1 MKKGFKS
8 KLRMTITMLLMTW
21 ILAVPVFS
29 AYASYS
35 APAKDGLV
43 NIPTASDNKKTLDQ
57 LITGDKTTDY
67 DKANW
72 VDYLNK
78 HTGADLNNAQKRND
92 KKKKEDKESVSDG
105 ASKGSWTNGLD
116 NSIYDGDAQKIK
128 KDKDEDKDPGVVEG
142 LLIAFFKSIGD
153 WGYKFFNNIHMTL
166 DTVILGRVGGHGIA
180 MNGYNVALFT
190 FELRPGNPFGIIAA
204 AAYKTIRN
212 IIYILILV
220 IVMGKL
226 AAATYAGGSQRAIQ
240 ALKDAIGAF
249 ALAVVMLTAMPY
261 FVDVFLYIRDVGL
274 YAVAVSLGK
283 NVLNLD
289 VGSLSLIDMFRK
301 NAEQSFMNTA
311 MYVGSMMLNLY
322 FGIQYVGLAISYVVY
337 FFAFPFVCMNTQFD
351 RKALGEWWKSILL
364 SMVIPILDVVLLF
377 IPLAFGVL
385 GNSEAIHVLQ
395 LLVCSMLIPA
405 RMLLRGAMG
414 IRTSMGMEMAGIAT
428 MMGAMSF
435 ARSAIGGTARLA
447 AGIGRGIA
455 GGKNDFTMAEMNRE
469 QSERDNNQKVTS
481 SDHYDKQ
488 YGQQYDQKTDS
499 GVQACDDGVGVFSDK
514 MEMPHANSY
523 VEGAE
528 NLSAMHA
535 AVMGSFGENSENAIF
550 QDSAGEK
557 TSDSGSQSGV
567 DQDILEKYANT
578 SNFESPEFKELS
590 AAKKAELYRKRAY
603 MRFGGAAG
611 KALFGAGGM
620 AGGAALAGMT
630 TTFFSPA
637 TKLQAMSIGMDAGG
651 SLGGAIGGFAGSA
664 VGGKIADKIP
674 DTCQA
679 DNNGES
685 VDESSPQEMQNYIKN
700 LVQSRYQAT
709 MSSINNEEIKAMNLQ
724 QFQQY
729 MTSDQNA
736 DMEKYMDGVYNSVK
750 EMDASP
756 KEMKEE
762 MSRYCVKHAMEL
774 SQPYLDK
781 NVNVKSENMDPKI
794 LNELRE
800 RNNTALHNYYD
811 KNFAPDVLTSKY
823 GGKYKFD

>member
-8 KLRMTITMLLMTW
+8 KLRMTITMILMTW

-142 LLIAFFKSIGD
+142 LLIAFFKSMGD

-190 FELRPGNPFGIIAA
+190 FELRPGNPYGVVAA
-204 AAYKTIRN
+204 AAYTTMRN

-240 ALKDAIGAF
+240 ALKDSIGSF

-274 YAVAVSLGK
+274 YATAVSLGK
-283 NVLNLD
+283 NVLNMD
-289 VGSLSLIDMFRK
+289 ISSLSLIDMFK
-301 NAEQSFMNTA
+301 ENAEQSFMNTA
-311 MYVGSMMLNLY
+311 MYVGTLLLNLY
-322 FGIQYVGLAISYVVY
+322 FGLQYVGLALSYVVY
-337 FFAFPFVCMNTQFD
+337 FFAFPFVCMNMQFD
-351 RKALGEWWKSILL
+351 KKALGEWWKSLL
-364 SMVIPILDVVLLF
+364 FSMVVPISDIMLLF
-377 IPLAFGVL
+377 IPLAFSHL
-385 GNSEAIHVLQ
+385 GSSQAVHVLQ
-395 LLVCSMLIPA
+395 LIICSMLIPT
-405 RMLLRGAMG
+405 RMQLRGAMG
-414 IRTSMGMEMAGIAT
+414 IHTNMGMEMAGIAT

-447 AGIGRGIA
+447 AGIGGGIA
-455 GGKNDFTMAEMNRE
+455 GGMRDRSMAKMNQE
-469 QSERDNNQKVTS
+469 QAARNENQKVTAWNQ
-481 SDHYDKQ
+481 YKQ
-488 YGQQYDQKTDS
+488 QNGY
-499 GVQACDDGVGVFSDK
+499 GVQPSADGRGTIPGEKEMPGVNSYAEGVRKLSEMYGVPPEAFGKDAANAAYKDGVG
-514 MEMPHANSY
+514 
-523 VEGAE
+523 
-528 NLSAMHA
+528 
-535 AVMGSFGENSENAIF
+535 GSGEFG
-550 QDSAGEK
+550 G
-557 TSDSGSQSGV
+557 SGYGGTQSGV
-567 DQDILEKYANT
+567 DQDLLEKYANT
-578 SNFESPEFKELS
+578 SNFESPEFKNLS
-590 AAKKAELYRKRAY
+590 PAKKAELYRKRSLQQ
-603 MRFGGAAG
+603 FGGAAG
-611 KALFGAGGM
+611 KALLGAGGM
-620 AGGAALAGMT
+620 VGGAAVAGMA

-637 TKLQAMSIGMDAGG
+637 TKLQAMGIGMDAGG
-651 SLGGAIGGFAGSA
+651 AFGGAVGGLAGSA
-664 VGGKIADKIP
+664 LGGKLADKIP
-674 DTCQA
+674 GARTEGFGGKD
-679 DNNGES
+679 
-685 VDESSPQEMQNYIKN
+685 VDRLAQQEMQNYRKEWA
-700 LVQSRYQAT
+700 QSMYQAT
-709 MSSINNEEIKAMNLQ
+709 MSGINEEEINAMNLQ

-729 MTSDQNA
+729 MTSDQNS

>member
-8 KLRMTITMLLMTW
+8 KLRMTITMLLMTS

-35 APAKDGLV
+35 APTKDGLV
-43 NIPTASDNKKTLDQ
+43 NIPTSSDNKKTLDQ

-78 HTGADLNNAQKRND
+78 HTGANLNNAQKRND

-142 LLIAFFKSIGD
+142 LLIAFFKSMGD

-190 FELRPGNPFGIIAA
+190 FELRPGNPYGVVAA
-204 AAYKTIRN
+204 AAYTTMRN

-240 ALKDAIGAF
+240 ALKDSIGSF

-274 YAVAVSLGK
+274 YATAVSLGK
-283 NVLNLD
+283 DVLNMD
-289 VGSLSLIDMFRK
+289 ISSLSLIDMFK
-301 NAEQSFMNTA
+301 ENAEQSFMNTA
-311 MYVGSMMLNLY
+311 MYVGTLLLNLY
-322 FGIQYVGLAISYVVY
+322 FGLQYVGLALSYVVY
-337 FFAFPFVCMNTQFD
+337 FFAFPFVCMNMQFD
-351 RKALGEWWKSILL
+351 KKALGEWWKSLL
-364 SMVIPILDVVLLF
+364 FSMVIPISDIMLLF
-377 IPLAFGVL
+377 IPLAFSHL
-385 GNSEAIHVLQ
+385 GSSQAVHVLQ
-395 LLVCSMLIPA
+395 LIICSMLIPT
-405 RMLLRGAMG
+405 RMQLRGAMG
-414 IRTSMGMEMAGIAT
+414 IHTNMGMEMAGIAT

-447 AGIGRGIA
+447 AGIGGGIA
-455 GGKNDFTMAEMNRE
+455 GGMRDRSMAKMNQE
-469 QSERDNNQKVTS
+469 QAARNENQKVTAWNQ
-481 SDHYDKQ
+481 YKQ
-488 YGQQYDQKTDS
+488 QNGY
-499 GVQACDDGVGVFSDK
+499 GVQPSADGRGTIPGEKEMPGVNSYAEGVRKLSEMYGVPPEAFGKDAANAAYKDGVG
-514 MEMPHANSY
+514 
-523 VEGAE
+523 
-528 NLSAMHA
+528 
-535 AVMGSFGENSENAIF
+535 GSGEFG
-550 QDSAGEK
+550 G
-557 TSDSGSQSGV
+557 SGYGGTQSGV
-567 DQDILEKYANT
+567 DQDLLEKYANT
-578 SNFESPEFKELS
+578 SNFESPEFKNLS
-590 AAKKAELYRKRAY
+590 PAKKAELYRKRSLQQ
-603 MRFGGAAG
+603 FGGAAG
-611 KALFGAGGM
+611 KALLGAGGM
-620 AGGAALAGMT
+620 VGGAAVAGMA

-637 TKLQAMSIGMDAGG
+637 TKLQAMGIGMDAGG
-651 SLGGAIGGFAGSA
+651 SFGGTVGGLAGSA
-664 VGGKIADKIP
+664 LGGKLADKIP
-674 DTCQA
+674 GARTEGFGGKD
-679 DNNGES
+679 
-685 VDESSPQEMQNYIKN
+685 VDRLAQQEMQNYRKEWA
-700 LVQSRYQAT
+700 QSMYQAT
-709 MSSINNEEIKAMNLQ
+709 MSGINEEEINAMNLQ

-729 MTSDQNA
+729 MTSDQNS

>member
-1 MKKGFKS
+1 MKKRLKN

-142 LLIAFFKSIGD
+142 LLIAFFKSMGD

-190 FELRPGNPFGIIAA
+190 FELRPGNPYGVVAA
-204 AAYKTIRN
+204 AAYTTMRN

-240 ALKDAIGAF
+240 ALKDSIGSF

-274 YAVAVSLGK
+274 YATAVSLGK
-283 NVLNLD
+283 NVLNMD
-289 VGSLSLIDMFRK
+289 ISSLSLIDMFK
-301 NAEQSFMNTA
+301 ENAEQSFMNTA
-311 MYVGSMMLNLY
+311 MYVGTLLLNLY
-322 FGIQYVGLAISYVVY
+322 FGLQYVGLALSYVVY
-337 FFAFPFVCMNTQFD
+337 FFAFPFVCMNMQFD
-351 RKALGEWWKSILL
+351 KKALGEWWKSLL
-364 SMVIPILDVVLLF
+364 FSMVVPISDIMLLF
-377 IPLAFGVL
+377 IPLAFSHL
-385 GNSEAIHVLQ
+385 GSSQAVHVLQ
-395 LLVCSMLIPA
+395 LIICSMLIPT
-405 RMLLRGAMG
+405 RMQLRGAMG
-414 IRTSMGMEMAGIAT
+414 IHTNIGMEMAGIAT

-447 AGIGRGIA
+447 AGIGGGIA
-455 GGKNDFTMAEMNRE
+455 GGMRDRSMAKMNQE
-469 QSERDNNQKVTS
+469 QAARNENQKVTAWNQ
-481 SDHYDKQ
+481 YKQ
-488 YGQQYDQKTDS
+488 QNGY
-499 GVQACDDGVGVFSDK
+499 GVQPSADGRGTIPGEKEMPGVNSYAEGVRKLSEMYGVPPEAFGKDAANAAYKDGVG
-514 MEMPHANSY
+514 
-523 VEGAE
+523 
-528 NLSAMHA
+528 
-535 AVMGSFGENSENAIF
+535 GSGEFG
-550 QDSAGEK
+550 G
-557 TSDSGSQSGV
+557 SGYGGTQSGV
-567 DQDILEKYANT
+567 DQDLLEKYANT
-578 SNFESPEFKELS
+578 SNFESPEFKNLS
-590 AAKKAELYRKRAY
+590 PAKKAELYRKRSLQQ
-603 MRFGGAAG
+603 FGGAAG
-611 KALFGAGGM
+611 KALLGAGGM
-620 AGGAALAGMT
+620 VGGAAVAGMA

-637 TKLQAMSIGMDAGG
+637 TKLQAMGIGMDAGG
-651 SLGGAIGGFAGSA
+651 SFGGAVGGLAGSA
-664 VGGKIADKIP
+664 LGGKIADKIP
-674 DTCQA
+674 GARTEGFGGKD
-679 DNNGES
+679 
-685 VDESSPQEMQNYIKN
+685 VDRLAQQEMQNYRKEWA
-700 LVQSRYQAT
+700 QSMYQAT
-709 MSSINNEEIKAMNLQ
+709 MSGITEEEINAMNLQ

-729 MTSDQNA
+729 MTSDQNS

>member
-1 MKKGFKS
+1 MKKGLKN

-78 HTGADLNNAQKRND
+78 HTGADLNKAQKRND

-142 LLIAFFKSIGD
+142 LLIAFFKSMGD

-190 FELRPGNPFGIIAA
+190 FELRPGNPYGVVAA
-204 AAYKTIRN
+204 AAYTTMRN

-240 ALKDAIGAF
+240 ALKDSIGSF

-274 YAVAVSLGK
+274 YAAAVSLGK
-283 NVLNLD
+283 DVLNMD
-289 VGSLSLIDMFRK
+289 ISSLSLIDMFK
-301 NAEQSFMNTA
+301 ENAEQSFMNTA
-311 MYVGSMMLNLY
+311 MYVGTLLLNLY
-322 FGIQYVGLAISYVVY
+322 FGLQYVGLALSYVVY
-337 FFAFPFVCMNTQFD
+337 FFAFPFVCMNMQFD
-351 RKALGEWWKSILL
+351 KKALGEWWKSLL
-364 SMVIPILDVVLLF
+364 FSMVVPISDIMLLF
-377 IPLAFGVL
+377 IPLAFSHL
-385 GNSEAIHVLQ
+385 GSSQAVHVLQ
-395 LLVCSMLIPA
+395 LIICSMLIPT
-405 RMLLRGAMG
+405 RMQLRGAMG
-414 IRTSMGMEMAGIAT
+414 IHTNMGMEMAGIAT

-447 AGIGRGIA
+447 AGIGGGIA
-455 GGKNDFTMAEMNRE
+455 GGMRDRSMAKMNQE
-469 QSERDNNQKVTS
+469 QAARNEKQKVTAWNQ
-481 SDHYDKQ
+481 YKQ
-488 YGQQYDQKTDS
+488 QNGY
-499 GVQACDDGVGVFSDK
+499 GVQPSADGRGTIPGEKEMPGVNSYAEGVRKLSEMYGVPPEAFGKDAANAVYEDGVG
-514 MEMPHANSY
+514 
-523 VEGAE
+523 
-528 NLSAMHA
+528 
-535 AVMGSFGENSENAIF
+535 GSGGFG
-550 QDSAGEK
+550 G
-557 TSDSGSQSGV
+557 SGYGG
-567 DQDILEKYANT
+567 DQDLLEKYANT
-578 SNFESPEFKELS
+578 SNFESPEFKNLS
-590 AAKKAELYRKRAY
+590 PAKKAELYRKRSLQQ
-603 MRFGGAAG
+603 FGGAAG
-611 KALFGAGGM
+611 KALLGAGGM
-620 AGGAALAGMT
+620 VGGAAVAGMT

-637 TKLQAMSIGMDAGG
+637 TKLQAMGIGMDAGG
-651 SLGGAIGGFAGSA
+651 SFGGAVGGLAGSA
-664 VGGKIADKIP
+664 LGGKIADKIP
-674 DTCQA
+674 GART
-679 DNNGES
+679 ES
-685 VDESSPQEMQNYIKN
+685 FGGKDVDRLAQQEMQNYRKEWA
-700 LVQSRYQAT
+700 QSMYQAT
-709 MSSINNEEIKAMNLQ
+709 MSGITEEEINAMNLQ

-800 RNNTALHNYYD
+800 RNKTALHNYYD

>member
-8 KLRMTITMLLMTW
+8 KLRMTITMLLMTS

-35 APAKDGLV
+35 APTKDGLV
-43 NIPTASDNKKTLDQ
+43 NIPTSSDNKKTLDQ

-78 HTGADLNNAQKRND
+78 HTGANLNNAQKRND

-142 LLIAFFKSIGD
+142 LLIAFFKSMGD

-190 FELRPGNPFGIIAA
+190 FELRPGNPYGVVAA
-204 AAYKTIRN
+204 AAYTTMRN

-240 ALKDAIGAF
+240 ALKDSIGSF

-274 YAVAVSLGK
+274 YATAVSLGK
-283 NVLNLD
+283 DVLNMD
-289 VGSLSLIDMFRK
+289 ISSLSLIDMFK
-301 NAEQSFMNTA
+301 ENAEQSFMNTA
-311 MYVGSMMLNLY
+311 MYVGTLLLNLY
-322 FGIQYVGLAISYVVY
+322 FGLQYVGLALSYVVY
-337 FFAFPFVCMNTQFD
+337 FFAFPFVCMNMQFD
-351 RKALGEWWKSILL
+351 KKALGEWWKSLL
-364 SMVIPILDVVLLF
+364 FSMVIPISDIMLLF
-377 IPLAFGVL
+377 IPLAFSHL
-385 GNSEAIHVLQ
+385 GSSQAVHVLQ
-395 LLVCSMLIPA
+395 LIICSMLIPT
-405 RMLLRGAMG
+405 RMQLRGAMG
-414 IRTSMGMEMAGIAT
+414 IHTNMGMEMAGIAT

-447 AGIGRGIA
+447 AGIGGGIA
-455 GGKNDFTMAEMNRE
+455 GGMRDRSMAKMNQE
-469 QSERDNNQKVTS
+469 QAARNENQKVTAWNQ
-481 SDHYDKQ
+481 YKQ
-488 YGQQYDQKTDS
+488 QNGY
-499 GVQACDDGVGVFSDK
+499 GVQPSADGRGTIPGEKEMPGVNSYAEGVRKLSEMYGVPPEAFGKDAANAAYKDGVG
-514 MEMPHANSY
+514 
-523 VEGAE
+523 
-528 NLSAMHA
+528 
-535 AVMGSFGENSENAIF
+535 GSGEFG
-550 QDSAGEK
+550 G
-557 TSDSGSQSGV
+557 SGYGGTQSGV
-567 DQDILEKYANT
+567 DQDLLEKYANT
-578 SNFESPEFKELS
+578 SNFESPEFKNLS
-590 AAKKAELYRKRAY
+590 PAKKAELYRKRSLQQ
-603 MRFGGAAG
+603 FGGAAG
-611 KALFGAGGM
+611 KALLGAGGM
-620 AGGAALAGMT
+620 VGGAAVAGMA

-637 TKLQAMSIGMDAGG
+637 TKLQAMGIGMDAGG
-651 SLGGAIGGFAGSA
+651 SFGGAVGGLAGSA
-664 VGGKIADKIP
+664 LGGKIADKIP
-674 DTCQA
+674 GARTEGFGGKD
-679 DNNGES
+679 
-685 VDESSPQEMQNYIKN
+685 VDRLAQQEMQNYRKEWA
-700 LVQSRYQAT
+700 QSMYQAT
-709 MSSINNEEIKAMNLQ
+709 MSGINEEEINAMNLQ

-729 MTSDQNA
+729 MTSDQNS

>member
-8 KLRMTITMLLMTW
+8 KLRMTITMILMTW

-57 LITGDKTTDY
+57 LITGDTTTDY

-142 LLIAFFKSIGD
+142 LLIAFFKSMGD

-190 FELRPGNPFGIIAA
+190 FELRPGNPYGVVAA
-204 AAYKTIRN
+204 AAYTTMRN

-240 ALKDAIGAF
+240 ALKDSIGSF

-274 YAVAVSLGK
+274 YATAVSLGK
-283 NVLNLD
+283 DVLNMD
-289 VGSLSLIDMFRK
+289 ISSLSLIDMFK
-301 NAEQSFMNTA
+301 ENAEQSFMNTA
-311 MYVGSMMLNLY
+311 MYVGTLLLNLY
-322 FGIQYVGLAISYVVY
+322 FGLQYVGLALSYVVY
-337 FFAFPFVCMNTQFD
+337 FFAFPFVCMNMQFD
-351 RKALGEWWKSILL
+351 KKDLGEWWKSLL
-364 SMVIPILDVVLLF
+364 FSMVIPISDIMLLF
-377 IPLAFGVL
+377 IPLAFGHL
-385 GNSEAIHVLQ
+385 GSSQAVHVLQ
-395 LLVCSMLIPA
+395 LIICSMLIPT
-405 RMLLRGAMG
+405 RMQLRGAMG
-414 IRTSMGMEMAGIAT
+414 IHTNMGMEMAGIAT

-447 AGIGRGIA
+447 AGIGGGIA
-455 GGKNDFTMAEMNRE
+455 GGMRDRSMAKMNQE
-469 QSERDNNQKVTS
+469 QAARNENQKVTAWNQ
-481 SDHYDKQ
+481 YKQ
-488 YGQQYDQKTDS
+488 QNGY
-499 GVQACDDGVGVFSDK
+499 GVQPSADGRGTIPGEKEMPGVNSYAEGVRKLSEMYGVPPETFGKDAANAVYEDGVGGSDRF
-514 MEMPHANSY
+514 
-523 VEGAE
+523 G
-528 NLSAMHA
+528 
-535 AVMGSFGENSENAIF
+535 GSGY
-550 QDSAGEK
+550 GV
-557 TSDSGSQSGV
+557 TQSGV
-567 DQDILEKYANT
+567 DQDLLEKYANT
-578 SNFESPEFKELS
+578 SNFESPEFKNLS
-590 AAKKAELYRKRAY
+590 PAKKAELYRKRSFQQ
-603 MRFGGAAG
+603 FGGAAG
-611 KALFGAGGM
+611 KALLGAGGM
-620 AGGAALAGMT
+620 VGGAAVAGMA

-637 TKLQAMSIGMDAGG
+637 TKLQAMGIGMDAGG
-651 SLGGAIGGFAGSA
+651 SFGGAVGGLAGSA
-664 VGGKIADKIP
+664 LGGKLADKIP
-674 DTCQA
+674 GARTEGFGGKD
-679 DNNGES
+679 
-685 VDESSPQEMQNYIKN
+685 VDRLAQQEMQNYRKEWA
-700 LVQSRYQAT
+700 QSMYQAT
-709 MSSINNEEIKAMNLQ
+709 MSGINEEEINAMNLQ

-729 MTSDQNA
+729 MTSDQNS

>member
-1 MKKGFKS
+1 MKKGLKN

-35 APAKDGLV
+35 APTKDGLV

-142 LLIAFFKSIGD
+142 LLIAFFKSMGD

-190 FELRPGNPFGIIAA
+190 FELRPGNPYGVVAA
-204 AAYKTIRN
+204 AAYTTMRN

-240 ALKDAIGAF
+240 ALKDSIGSF

-274 YAVAVSLGK
+274 YATAVSLGK
-283 NVLNLD
+283 DVLNMD
-289 VGSLSLIDMFRK
+289 ISSLSLIDMFK
-301 NAEQSFMNTA
+301 ENAEQSFMNTA
-311 MYVGSMMLNLY
+311 MYVGTLLLNLY
-322 FGIQYVGLAISYVVY
+322 FGLQYVGLALSYVVY
-337 FFAFPFVCMNTQFD
+337 FFAFPFVCMNMQFD
-351 RKALGEWWKSILL
+351 KKALGEWWKSLL
-364 SMVIPILDVVLLF
+364 FSMVVPISDIMLLF
-377 IPLAFGVL
+377 IPLAFSHL
-385 GNSEAIHVLQ
+385 GSSQAVHVLQ
-395 LLVCSMLIPA
+395 LIICSMLIPT
-405 RMLLRGAMG
+405 RMQLRGAMG
-414 IRTSMGMEMAGIAT
+414 IHTNMGMEMAGIAT

-447 AGIGRGIA
+447 AGIGGGIA
-455 GGKNDFTMAEMNRE
+455 GGMRDRSMAKMNQE
-469 QSERDNNQKVTS
+469 QAARNENQKVTAWNQ
-481 SDHYDKQ
+481 YKQ
-488 YGQQYDQKTDS
+488 QNGY
-499 GVQACDDGVGVFSDK
+499 GVQPSADGRGTIPGEKEMPGVNSYAEGVRKLSEMYGVPPEAFGKDAANAAYKDGVG
-514 MEMPHANSY
+514 
-523 VEGAE
+523 
-528 NLSAMHA
+528 
-535 AVMGSFGENSENAIF
+535 GSGEFG
-550 QDSAGEK
+550 G
-557 TSDSGSQSGV
+557 SGYGGTQSGV
-567 DQDILEKYANT
+567 DQDLLEKYANT
-578 SNFESPEFKELS
+578 SNFESPEFKNLS
-590 AAKKAELYRKRAY
+590 PAKKAELYRKRSLQQ
-603 MRFGGAAG
+603 FGGAAG
-611 KALFGAGGM
+611 KALLGAGGM
-620 AGGAALAGMT
+620 VGGAAVAGMA

-637 TKLQAMSIGMDAGG
+637 TKLQAMGIGMDAGG
-651 SLGGAIGGFAGSA
+651 SFGGAVGGLAGSA
-664 VGGKIADKIP
+664 LGGKIADKIP
-674 DTCQA
+674 GARTEGFGGKD
-679 DNNGES
+679 
-685 VDESSPQEMQNYIKN
+685 VDRLAQQEMQNYRKEWA
-700 LVQSRYQAT
+700 QSMYQAT
-709 MSSINNEEIKAMNLQ
+709 MSGINEEEINAMNLQ

-729 MTSDQNA
+729 MTSDQNS

>member
-142 LLIAFFKSIGD
+142 LLIAFFKSMGD

-190 FELRPGNPFGIIAA
+190 FELRPGNPYGVVAA
-204 AAYKTIRN
+204 AAYTTMRN

-240 ALKDAIGAF
+240 ALKDSIGSF

-274 YAVAVSLGK
+274 YATAVSLGK
-283 NVLNLD
+283 NVLNMD
-289 VGSLSLIDMFRK
+289 ISSLSLIDMFK
-301 NAEQSFMNTA
+301 ENAEQSFMNTA
-311 MYVGSMMLNLY
+311 MYVGTLLLNLY
-322 FGIQYVGLAISYVVY
+322 FGLQYVGLALSYVVY
-337 FFAFPFVCMNTQFD
+337 FFAFPFVCMNMQFD
-351 RKALGEWWKSILL
+351 KKALGEWWKSLL
-364 SMVIPILDVVLLF
+364 FSMVVPISDIMLLF
-377 IPLAFGVL
+377 IPLAFSHL
-385 GNSEAIHVLQ
+385 GSSQAVHVLQ
-395 LLVCSMLIPA
+395 LIICSMLIPT
-405 RMLLRGAMG
+405 RMQLRGAMG
-414 IRTSMGMEMAGIAT
+414 IHTNIGMEMAGIAT

-447 AGIGRGIA
+447 AGIGGGIA
-455 GGKNDFTMAEMNRE
+455 GGMRDRSMAKMNQE
-469 QSERDNNQKVTS
+469 QAARNENQKVTAWNQ
-481 SDHYDKQ
+481 YKQ
-488 YGQQYDQKTDS
+488 QNGY
-499 GVQACDDGVGVFSDK
+499 GVQPSADGRGTIPGEKEMPGVNSYAEGVRKLSEMYGVPPEAFGKDAANAAYKDGVG
-514 MEMPHANSY
+514 
-523 VEGAE
+523 
-528 NLSAMHA
+528 
-535 AVMGSFGENSENAIF
+535 GSGEFG
-550 QDSAGEK
+550 G
-557 TSDSGSQSGV
+557 SGYGGTQSGV
-567 DQDILEKYANT
+567 DQDLLEKYANT
-578 SNFESPEFKELS
+578 SNFESPEFKNLS
-590 AAKKAELYRKRAY
+590 PAKKAELYRKRSLQQ
-603 MRFGGAAG
+603 FGGAAG
-611 KALFGAGGM
+611 KALLGAGGM
-620 AGGAALAGMT
+620 VGGAAVAGMA

-637 TKLQAMSIGMDAGG
+637 TKLQAMGIGMDAGG
-651 SLGGAIGGFAGSA
+651 SFGGAVGGLAGSA
-664 VGGKIADKIP
+664 LGGKIADKRP
-674 DTCQA
+674 GARTEGFGGKD
-679 DNNGES
+679 
-685 VDESSPQEMQNYIKN
+685 VDRLAQQEMQNYRKEWA
-700 LVQSRYQAT
+700 QSMYQAT
-709 MSSINNEEIKAMNLQ
+709 MSGINEEEINAMNLQ

-729 MTSDQNA
+729 MTSDQNS

>member
-78 HTGADLNNAQKRND
+78 HTGADLNNAKKRND

-142 LLIAFFKSIGD
+142 LLIAFFKSMGD

-190 FELRPGNPFGIIAA
+190 FELRPGNPYGVVAA
-204 AAYKTIRN
+204 AAYTTMRN

-240 ALKDAIGAF
+240 ALKDSIGSF

-274 YAVAVSLGK
+274 YATAVSLGK
-283 NVLNLD
+283 NVLNMD
-289 VGSLSLIDMFRK
+289 ISSLSLIDMFK
-301 NAEQSFMNTA
+301 ENAEQSFMNTA
-311 MYVGSMMLNLY
+311 MYVGTLLLNLY
-322 FGIQYVGLAISYVVY
+322 FGLQYVGLALSYVVY
-337 FFAFPFVCMNTQFD
+337 FFAFPFVCMNMQFD
-351 RKALGEWWKSILL
+351 KKALGEWWKSLL
-364 SMVIPILDVVLLF
+364 FSMVVPISDIMLLF
-377 IPLAFGVL
+377 IPLAFSHL
-385 GNSEAIHVLQ
+385 GSSQAVHVLQ
-395 LLVCSMLIPA
+395 LIICSMLIPT
-405 RMLLRGAMG
+405 RMQLRGAMG
-414 IRTSMGMEMAGIAT
+414 IHTNIGMEMAGIAT

-447 AGIGRGIA
+447 AGIGGGIA
-455 GGKNDFTMAEMNRE
+455 GGMRDRSMAKMNQE
-469 QSERDNNQKVTS
+469 QAARNENQKVTAWNQ
-481 SDHYDKQ
+481 YKQ
-488 YGQQYDQKTDS
+488 QNGY
-499 GVQACDDGVGVFSDK
+499 GVQPSADGRGTIPGEKEMPGVNSYAEGVRKLSEMYGVPPEAFGKDAANAAYKDGVG
-514 MEMPHANSY
+514 
-523 VEGAE
+523 
-528 NLSAMHA
+528 
-535 AVMGSFGENSENAIF
+535 GSGEFG
-550 QDSAGEK
+550 G
-557 TSDSGSQSGV
+557 SGYGGTQSGV
-567 DQDILEKYANT
+567 DQDLLEKYANT
-578 SNFESPEFKELS
+578 SNFESPEFKNLS
-590 AAKKAELYRKRAY
+590 PAKKAELYRKRSLQQ
-603 MRFGGAAG
+603 FGGAAG
-611 KALFGAGGM
+611 KALLGAGGM
-620 AGGAALAGMT
+620 VGGAAVAGMA

-637 TKLQAMSIGMDAGG
+637 TKLQAMGIGMDAGG
-651 SLGGAIGGFAGSA
+651 SFGGAVGGLAGSA
-664 VGGKIADKIP
+664 LGGKIADKIP
-674 DTCQA
+674 GARTEGFGGKD
-679 DNNGES
+679 
-685 VDESSPQEMQNYIKN
+685 VDCLAQQEMQNYRKEWA
-700 LVQSRYQAT
+700 QSMYQAT
-709 MSSINNEEIKAMNLQ
+709 MSGINEEEINAMNLQ

-729 MTSDQNA
+729 MTSDQNS

>member
-142 LLIAFFKSIGD
+142 LLIAFFKSMGD

-190 FELRPGNPFGIIAA
+190 FELRPGNPYGVVAA
-204 AAYKTIRN
+204 AAYTTMRN
-212 IIYILILV
+212 MIYILILV

-240 ALKDAIGAF
+240 ALKDSIGSF

-274 YAVAVSLGK
+274 YATAVSLGK
-283 NVLNLD
+283 NVLNMD
-289 VGSLSLIDMFRK
+289 ISSLSLIDMFK
-301 NAEQSFMNTA
+301 ENAEQSFMNTA
-311 MYVGSMMLNLY
+311 MYVGTLLLNLY
-322 FGIQYVGLAISYVVY
+322 FGLQYVGLALSYVVY
-337 FFAFPFVCMNTQFD
+337 FFAFPFVCMNMQFD
-351 RKALGEWWKSILL
+351 KKALGEWWKSLL
-364 SMVIPILDVVLLF
+364 FSMVVPISDIMLLF
-377 IPLAFGVL
+377 IPLAFSHL
-385 GNSEAIHVLQ
+385 GSSQAVHVLQ
-395 LLVCSMLIPA
+395 LIICSMLIPT
-405 RMLLRGAMG
+405 RMQLRGAMG
-414 IRTSMGMEMAGIAT
+414 IHTNMGMEMAGIAT

-447 AGIGRGIA
+447 AGIGGGIA
-455 GGKNDFTMAEMNRE
+455 GGMRDRSMAKMNQE
-469 QSERDNNQKVTS
+469 QAARNENQKVTAWNQ
-481 SDHYDKQ
+481 YKQ
-488 YGQQYDQKTDS
+488 QNGY
-499 GVQACDDGVGVFSDK
+499 GVQPSADGRGTIPGEKEMPGVNSYAEGVRKLSEMYGVPPEAFGKDAANAAYKDGVG
-514 MEMPHANSY
+514 
-523 VEGAE
+523 
-528 NLSAMHA
+528 
-535 AVMGSFGENSENAIF
+535 GSGEFG
-550 QDSAGEK
+550 G
-557 TSDSGSQSGV
+557 SGYGGTQSGV
-567 DQDILEKYANT
+567 DQDLLEKYANT
-578 SNFESPEFKELS
+578 SNFESPEFKNLS
-590 AAKKAELYRKRAY
+590 PAKKAELYRKRSLQQ
-603 MRFGGAAG
+603 FGGAAG
-611 KALFGAGGM
+611 KALLGAGGM
-620 AGGAALAGMT
+620 VGGAAVAGMA

-637 TKLQAMSIGMDAGG
+637 TKLQAMGIGMDAGG
-651 SLGGAIGGFAGSA
+651 SFGGAVGGLAGSA
-664 VGGKIADKIP
+664 LGGKLADKIP
-674 DTCQA
+674 GARTEGFGGKD
-679 DNNGES
+679 
-685 VDESSPQEMQNYIKN
+685 VDRLAQQEMQNYRKEWA
-700 LVQSRYQAT
+700 QSMYQAT
-709 MSSINNEEIKAMNLQ
+709 MSGINEEEINAMNLQ

-729 MTSDQNA
+729 MTSDQNS

>member
-8 KLRMTITMLLMTW
+8 KLRMTITMILMTW

-57 LITGDKTTDY
+57 LITGDTTTDY

-142 LLIAFFKSIGD
+142 LLIAFFKSMGD

-190 FELRPGNPFGIIAA
+190 FELRPGNPYGVVAA
-204 AAYKTIRN
+204 AAYTTMRN

-240 ALKDAIGAF
+240 ALKDSIGSF

-274 YAVAVSLGK
+274 YATAVSLGK
-283 NVLNLD
+283 NVLNMD
-289 VGSLSLIDMFRK
+289 ISSLSLIDMFK
-301 NAEQSFMNTA
+301 ENAEQSFMNTA
-311 MYVGSMMLNLY
+311 MYVGTLLLNLY
-322 FGIQYVGLAISYVVY
+322 FGLQYVGLALSYVVY
-337 FFAFPFVCMNTQFD
+337 FFAFPFVCMNMQFD
-351 RKALGEWWKSILL
+351 KKALGEWWKSLL
-364 SMVIPILDVVLLF
+364 FSMVVPISDIMLLF
-377 IPLAFGVL
+377 IPLAFSHL
-385 GNSEAIHVLQ
+385 GSSQAVHVLQ
-395 LLVCSMLIPA
+395 LIICSMLIPT
-405 RMLLRGAMG
+405 RMQLRGAMG
-414 IRTSMGMEMAGIAT
+414 IHTNIGMEMAGIAT

-447 AGIGRGIA
+447 AGIGGGIA
-455 GGKNDFTMAEMNRE
+455 GGMRDRSMAKMNQE
-469 QSERDNNQKVTS
+469 QAARNENQKVTAWNQ
-481 SDHYDKQ
+481 YKQ
-488 YGQQYDQKTDS
+488 QNGY
-499 GVQACDDGVGVFSDK
+499 GVQPSADGRGTIPGEKEMPGVNSYAEGVRKLSEMYGVPPEAFGKDAANAAYKDGVG
-514 MEMPHANSY
+514 
-523 VEGAE
+523 
-528 NLSAMHA
+528 
-535 AVMGSFGENSENAIF
+535 GSGEFG
-550 QDSAGEK
+550 G
-557 TSDSGSQSGV
+557 SGYGGTQSGV
-567 DQDILEKYANT
+567 DQDLLEKYANT
-578 SNFESPEFKELS
+578 SNFESPEFKNLS
-590 AAKKAELYRKRAY
+590 PAKKAELYRKRSLQQ
-603 MRFGGAAG
+603 FGGAAG
-611 KALFGAGGM
+611 KALLGAGGM
-620 AGGAALAGMT
+620 VGGAAVAGMA

-637 TKLQAMSIGMDAGG
+637 TKLQAMGIGMDAGG
-651 SLGGAIGGFAGSA
+651 SFGGAVGGLAGSA
-664 VGGKIADKIP
+664 LGGKIADKIP
-674 DTCQA
+674 GARTEGFGGKD
-679 DNNGES
+679 
-685 VDESSPQEMQNYIKN
+685 VDRLAQQEMQNYRKEWA
-700 LVQSRYQAT
+700 QSMYQAT
-709 MSSINNEEIKAMNLQ
+709 MSGINEEEINAMNLQ

-729 MTSDQNA
+729 MTSDQNS